1 MAVTRVNQ
9 GEIVEV
15 PFELPDGSILPHPA
29 LVLSNEYL
37 QDYEDGLFYAVLI
50 STKIIIRNSQYQLR
64 ILG

>member
-29 LVLSNEYL
+29 LVLFQMS
-37 QDYEDGLFYAVLI
+37 I
-50 STKIIIRNSQYQLR
+50 CR
-64 ILG
+64 IMKMACFMPY

>member
-29 LVLSNEYL
+29 LVISNEYL
-37 QDYEDGLFYAVLI
+37 QDY
-50 STKIIIRNSQYQLR
+50 Q
-64 ILG
+64 

>member
-15 PFELPDGSILPHPA
+15 PFE
-29 LVLSNEYL
+29 
-37 QDYEDGLFYAVLI
+37 
-50 STKIIIRNSQYQLR
+50 IIIQNSQYQLR